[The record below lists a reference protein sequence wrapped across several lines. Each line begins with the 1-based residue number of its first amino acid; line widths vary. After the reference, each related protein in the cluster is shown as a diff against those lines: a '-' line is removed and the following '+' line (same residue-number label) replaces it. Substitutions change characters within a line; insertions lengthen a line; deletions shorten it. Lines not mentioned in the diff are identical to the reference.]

1 MPLKKY
7 FDKVKSRPDLQV
19 ILTNI
24 SWLFFDKILRMGVGV
39 FITLYIARYLGTS
52 QFGTLNYAMAFVAM
66 FFPITTLG
74 LDGATVRYLVNNT
87 YPKDQ
92 ILCTV
97 FWLKLLGGVIALLM
111 CMGSIYFFRYD
122 DSITIS
128 LVAILA
134 SVGVIQAFNT
144 IDIWFQSQV
153 QSKYTVIAK
162 NTAFILASVLNII
175 LIQGDFP
182 LITFAIAT
190 LVEAVL
196 GAFGLIIFFSF
207 QGHTIK
213 LAQWSTSLAKKLLL
227 ESWPLILS
235 GLSVMLYMKID
246 QLMLGEMI
254 GDKAVGIYSAA
265 ARISEAWYFIPVA
278 ISSSMAPSIFAAKKI
293 SEELYYAKIK
303 KLIRSMTFISILVT
317 IPMTLLASFTIS
329 TLFGSEY
336 AESGSILA
344 VHIWASIFVFMGVAT
359 STWFIAEGLNALSL
373 QRTLLG
379 AITNIILNFILIPH
393 YQGMGAAIATV
404 FSYAVSG
411 FLGNILDV
419 QTRGIFILQLKSLFF
434 R

>member
-1 MPLKKY
+1 
-7 FDKVKSRPDLQV
+7 
-19 ILTNI
+19 
-24 SWLFFDKILRMGVGV
+24 MGVGV

-52 QFGTLNYAMAFVAM
+52 KFGTLNYATAFVAM

-74 LDGATVRYLVNNT
+74 LDGATIRYLVNNT
-87 YPKDQ
+87 YPKNQ
-92 ILCTV
+92 VLCTV
-97 FWLKLLGGVIALLM
+97 FWLKLLGGLVALFI
-111 CMGSIYFFRYD
+111 CVGGIYLFRPN

-162 NTAFILASVLNII
+162 NTAFILASALNII
-175 LIQGDFP
+175 LIRGNFP
-182 LITFAIAT
+182 LTTFAVAT

-213 LAQWSTSLAKKLLL
+213 LSQWSTSLAKKLLL

-265 ARISEAWYFIPVA
+265 ARISEAWYFIPMA
-278 ISSSMAPSIFAAKKI
+278 ISSSTAPSIFAAKKT

-303 KLIRSMTFISILVT
+303 KLIRSMTFISIIVT
-317 IPMTLLASFTIS
+317 IPMTVSAGFLMS

-404 FSYAVSG
+404 ISYAVSG
-411 FLGNILDV
+411 FLANVLNV
-419 QTRGIFILQLKSLFF
+419 KTRGIFMLQLKSLAF

>member
-24 SWLFFDKILRMGVGV
+24 SWLFFDKVLRMGVGV

-52 QFGTLNYAMAFVAM
+52 QFGTLNYATAFVAM

-74 LDGATVRYLVNNT
+74 LDGASIRYLVNNI
-87 YPKDQ
+87 YPKEQ

-97 FWLKLLGGVIALLM
+97 LWLKLLGGLIALLM
-111 CMGSIYFFRYD
+111 CMCGIYFFRPN

-175 LIQGDFP
+175 LIQGNFP

-190 LVEAVL
+190 LLEAVL
-196 GAFGLIIFFSF
+196 GAFGLIICFSL
-207 QGHTIK
+207 QGHTINLSK
-213 LAQWSTSLAKKLLL
+213 WSTSLAKNLLL

-235 GLSVMLYMKID
+235 GLSVMMYLKID

-254 GDKAVGIYSAA
+254 GDKAVGVYSAA

-278 ISSSMAPSIFAAKKI
+278 ISSSTAPSIFAAKKI
-293 SEELYYAKIK
+293 SEELYYTKIK
-303 KLIRSMTFISILVT
+303 KIIRSMTFISIIVT
-317 IPMTLLASFTIS
+317 VPMTLLSGFTIS
-329 TLFGSEY
+329 TLFGREY
-336 AESGSILA
+336 SESGSILA
-344 VHIWASIFVFMGVAT
+344 VHIWASIFVFMGTAT

-379 AITNIILNFILIPH
+379 AITNIILNLILIPH

-404 FSYAVSG
+404 ISYAISG
-411 FLGNILDV
+411 FFANALNIK
-419 QTRGIFILQLKSLFF
+419 TREIFILQLKSLAF